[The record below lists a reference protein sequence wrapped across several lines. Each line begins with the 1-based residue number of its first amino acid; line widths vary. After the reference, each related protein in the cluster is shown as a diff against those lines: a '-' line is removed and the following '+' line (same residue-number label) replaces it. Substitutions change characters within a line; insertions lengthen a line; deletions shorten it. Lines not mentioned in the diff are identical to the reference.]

1 MTLSTVN
8 QKYID
13 GCGANEKE
21 FLRLTE
27 KFMPADGN
35 VPNNLV
41 GEVFASAYRIY
52 YEFHNNG
59 NENALDVIE
68 GESERCNSCCGRG
81 YNYSNFSDATIPCE
95 VCGGQG
101 SIYTLPTIEIS
112 KEFNKMLGLLSFAL
126 DVKEYPEIDDILE
139 NINYIIL
146 NSKDEEFFNALTPE
160 DKLVYDNLIDCV
172 VDWTLKHEYDKNISL
187 PKDY

>member
-8 QKYID
+8 QSYIN
-13 GCGANEKE
+13 GNGANEKE
-21 FLRLTE
+21 FLRLTK

-41 GEVFASAYRIY
+41 GEVFSSAYRIY

-81 YNYSNFSDATIPCE
+81 YNYSDFWHSAIPCDC
-95 VCGGQG
+95 CGGWG
-101 SIYTLPTIEIS
+101 NIETPPTIEVCN
-112 KEFNKMLGLLSFAL
+112 EFNKMLGLLSFAL
-126 DVKEYPEIDDILE
+126 DAKNYPVINNILE

-146 NSKDEEFFNALTPE
+146 HSNDEEYFNTLTPD
-160 DKLVYDNLIDCV
+160 DKLLYDNLIDCV
-172 VDWTLKHEYDKNISL
+172 VDWTLKHEYENIAL
-187 PKDY
+187 PENY

>member
-35 VPNNLV
+35 EPDNLV

-68 GESERCNSCCGRG
+68 EKASVAIAVAVGV
-81 YNYSNFSDATIPCE
+81 T
-95 VCGGQG
+95 
-101 SIYTLPTIEIS
+101 
-112 KEFNKMLGLLSFAL
+112 
-126 DVKEYPEIDDILE
+126 
-139 NINYIIL
+139 IIL
-146 NSKDEEFFNALTPE
+146 IFLTIQSHAKFAE
-160 DKLVYDNLIDCV
+160 VREV
-172 VDWTLKHEYDKNISL
+172 
-187 PKDY
+187 

>member
-1 MTLSTVN
+1 MILSTVN

-21 FLRLTE
+21 FLRLTK
-27 KFMPADGN
+27 KFMPANGN
-35 VPNNLV
+35 ETKNLV

-101 SIYTLPTIEIS
+101 SIDTPPTLEVCN
-112 KEFNKMLGLLSFAL
+112 EFNKMLGLLSFAL
-126 DVKEYPEIDDILE
+126 DVKDYPEIDDILE